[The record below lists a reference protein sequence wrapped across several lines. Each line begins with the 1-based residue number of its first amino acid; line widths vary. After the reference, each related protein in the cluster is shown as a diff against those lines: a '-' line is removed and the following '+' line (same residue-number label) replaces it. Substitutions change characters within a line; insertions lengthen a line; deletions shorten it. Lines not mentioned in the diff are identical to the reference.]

1 MSRSGTSRLSA
12 SRVGRAV
19 LALTFLLSPNAAQAA
34 NITITGNDPR
44 HNITVTIEDA
54 TVDFVLDNL
63 HKKFGFEVAGL
74 PANVAGGEAQ
84 TITLSGSLQVIL
96 ERLLRN
102 WNHMIVRSPD
112 NESGIAKVMILN
124 ATYGA
129 GPARPGQVGANG
141 EGTDK
146 LLQALTGEGVD

>member
-1 MSRSGTSRLSA
+1 MAG
-12 SRVGRAV
+12 AV
-19 LALTFLLSPNAAQAA
+19 LALGFLLAQDAAQAA
-34 NITITGNDPR
+34 NVTITDGDPR
-44 HNITVTIEDA
+44 QKITVTIEDA

-63 HKKFGFEVAGL
+63 HKKFGFELAGL
-74 PANVAGGEAQ
+74 PPNIAGGEAQ
-84 TITLSGSLQVIL
+84 TVTLSGNLHVIL

-102 WNHMIVRSPD
+102 WNHMIIRSPD

-141 EGTDK
+141 EGGDK
-146 LLQALTGEGVD
+146 LLQALTGEGVE

>member
-1 MSRSGTSRLSA
+1 M
-12 SRVGRAV
+12 VGAV
-19 LALTFLLSPNAAQAA
+19 LALGFLLAQDAAQAA
-34 NITITGNDPR
+34 NVTITDGDPR
-44 HNITVTIEDA
+44 QKITVTIEDA

-63 HKKFGFEVAGL
+63 HKRFGFELAGL
-74 PANVAGGEAQ
+74 PPNIAGGEAQ
-84 TITLSGSLQVIL
+84 TVTLSGNLHVIL

-102 WNHMIVRSPD
+102 WNHMIIRSPD

-141 EGTDK
+141 EGGDK
-146 LLQALTGEGVD
+146 LLQALTGEGVE

>member
-1 MSRSGTSRLSA
+1 MLRLGE
-12 SRVGRAV
+12 SRVAWAAIV
-19 LALTFLLSPNAAQAA
+19 LTWLLSQSAAQAA
-34 NITITGNDPR
+34 NVTITGNNPR
-44 HNITVTIEDA
+44 QNITVTVEDA

-63 HKKFGFEVAGL
+63 HKKFGFELAGL
-74 PANVAGGEAQ
+74 PPNIAGGEAQ
-84 TITLSGSLQVIL
+84 TVTLSGNLHVIL

-129 GPARPGQVGANG
+129 GPSRPGQVGANG
-141 EGTDK
+141 EGSDK